1 MAGPFVCV
9 CVCVCVGGE
18 GGGVGTHSQTFF
30 LNTSLVLFLQPQPKY
45 FHSAAITDDFMVVF
59 GGRSDTNDQ
68 FFSHELLVYNVKCNY
83 WQLLS
88 GMIVLAF
95 HSILH
100 SAHTRAARVP
110 RKLPLHRRYCRKKE
124 MVLYTYH

>member
-1 MAGPFVCV
+1 
-9 CVCVCVGGE
+9 
-18 GGGVGTHSQTFF
+18 
-30 LNTSLVLFLQPQPKY
+30 
-45 FHSAAITDDFMVVF
+45 MVVF

-95 HSILH
+95 HSALH
-100 SAHTRAARVP
+100 SNLHTLEQP
-110 RKLPLHRRYCRKKE
+110 GCRENYPCIEDIVAKKE
-124 MVLYTYH
+124 IVLYTYL